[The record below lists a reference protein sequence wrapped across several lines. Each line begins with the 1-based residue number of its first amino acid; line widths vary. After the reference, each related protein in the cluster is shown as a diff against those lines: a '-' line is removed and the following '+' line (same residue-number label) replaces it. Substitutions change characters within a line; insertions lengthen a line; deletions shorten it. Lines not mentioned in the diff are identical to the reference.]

1 LQGAGENGVRDYRL
15 EIGCREADG
24 GFRTLSVYQFR
35 SLDVREA
42 RTKADVWVAGMK
54 PSLEGAS
61 HVMLFAGASAVCGRP
76 IDRRVWETLG

>member
-1 LQGAGENGVRDYRL
+1 LRGAGENGVRDYRL

-24 GFRTLSVYQFR
+24 GFRTLSQFR

-61 HVMLFAGASAVCGRP
+61 HVMLFAGASAVCSRP